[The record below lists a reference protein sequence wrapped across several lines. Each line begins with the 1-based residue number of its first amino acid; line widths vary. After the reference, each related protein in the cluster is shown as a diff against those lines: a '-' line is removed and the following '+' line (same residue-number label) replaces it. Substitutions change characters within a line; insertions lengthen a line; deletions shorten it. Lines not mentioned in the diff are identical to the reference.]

1 MMSKVLFSLLFVML
15 LAVLFL
21 HLRNKISRKLLAE
34 KTR

>member
-1 MMSKVLFSLLFVML
+1 MMSKVLFSLLFVLL

-21 HLRNKISRKLLAE
+21 HLRNKIFRKLLAE